1 MLQWR
6 IVEHSSASLKYGLF
20 ASDGDNWVQSEGV
33 GGEGVDFLRGRVLV
47 SAWDSYADYLNDH
60 PVKYWYYAVV

>member
-1 MLQWR
+1 MAIIECRVRGGW
-6 IVEHSSASLKYGLF
+6 
-20 ASDGDNWVQSEGV
+20 

-60 PVKYWYYAVV
+60 PVKY